1 MYSLSI
7 FVQIVTKYGSTSF
20 KLDFLANFSQGLNT
34 SWKPWIFS
42 VLFQGLESPWI
53 LIDEHFQT
61 TKKQNKIGFEEMKVR
76 HGWLV
81 IQKAEVWDGCQCLC
95 IIKMV
100 GLKNKSPLLFGTFSW
115 FIWNLCNKLRPCNL
129 KIWSLIVLEFGGRRS
144 VWALF
149 SGGNGLKT
157 VKHRR
162 ELNANVVC
170 FFVDFIFF
178 FHSR

>member
-7 FVQIVTKYGSTSF
+7 FVQIVTKYVSTSF

-53 LIDEHFQT
+53 LIDKHFQT

-81 IQKAEVWDGCQCLC
+81 IQKAEV
-95 IIKMV
+95 
-100 GLKNKSPLLFGTFSW
+100 
-115 FIWNLCNKLRPCNL
+115 
-129 KIWSLIVLEFGGRRS
+129 
-144 VWALF
+144 
-149 SGGNGLKT
+149 
-157 VKHRR
+157 
-162 ELNANVVC
+162 
-170 FFVDFIFF
+170 
-178 FHSR
+178 